1 MSGTKSL
8 SAFWYQWSE
17 GHQGRFALAVARF
30 DDEDCLV
37 PGIVCVTARIEDEA
51 LQYSVIEPDSCPW
64 TNFGAFGFVATREV
78 ALLDRQ
84 RVFALID
91 AISENDKRLSSRI
104 LASGLHS

>member
-17 GHQGRFALAVARF
+17 GHDGRFALAVARF

-37 PGIVCVTARIEDEA
+37 PGVVCVTARIEDEA
-51 LQYSVIEPDSCPW
+51 LQYGVLEPDSCPW
-64 TNFGAFGFVATREV
+64 PNFGAFGFISIREE

-91 AISENDKRLSSRI
+91 AIAENENRLSSRI
-104 LASGLHS
+104 LASGLRN